1 MVHHVPNARPRSAR
15 ESVQNSIAR
24 EVMIW
29 LIAADPDDHAFPNQL
44 APGDMALSEMG
55 NVWLYNGLRWNL
67 LVHSSAPDDGQTEVR
82 NMRVLTDKNRIEVE
96 RNRDV

>member
-1 MVHHVPNARPRSAR
+1 MSHHLPNARPRAGR

-24 EVMIW
+24 EVMVW
-29 LIAADPDDHAFPNQL
+29 LIQSDPGTHSFPSQL
-44 APGDMALSEMG
+44 APGDMALSEEG

-82 NMRVLTDKNRIEVE
+82 NIRVLDGGPKVEVQYE
-96 RNRDV
+96 GEG